1 MVWGAVTYYSQASG
15 DVLTLSNWNT
25 VRGGGGTSPANF
37 TAGDVFVIQNTH
49 SMTTSAAWSVSGTG
63 SKVWIENGG
72 TLTAT
77 FLVTCNAATTF
88 QIDNGG
94 SYIANAAL
102 SSAILGG
109 TEVFGAS
116 SNFTYNFAPTGTS
129 APSSP
134 GYGNLTINTTT
145 NGSNLGWG
153 GTLTQVQGNLT
164 VTST

>member
-1 MVWGAVTYYSQASG
+1 MAVA
-15 DVLTLSNWNT
+15 LHL
-25 VRGGGGTSPANF
+25 ANF

-63 SKVWIENGG
+63 SKVWIENGV
-72 TLTAT
+72 LTAT

-116 SNFTYNFAPTGTS
+116 SNFTYNFAPTAS
-129 APSSP
+129 APSSLDA
-134 GYGNLTINTTT
+134 YGNLTINTTT
-145 NGSNLGWG
+145 NGSNLGW
-153 GTLTQVQGNLT
+153 VEH
-164 VTST
+164 